1 MLLSVNLLICQHAV
15 FHLVLNNLF
24 QYVGDLSNQILM
36 NFFQYVDDNL
46 SLMSVG
52 FLLSKADEA
61 VIWRG
66 PKKNGT
72 IPIYYFI
79 ELPWVHIHVPCS
91 SRQGLFHD

>member
-1 MLLSVNLLICQHAV
+1 MLVICLTN
-15 FHLVLNNLF
+15 F
-24 QYVGDLSNQILM
+24 DE
-36 NFFQYVDDNL
+36 FFQYVDDNL

-79 ELPWVHIHVPCS
+79 DLSRVHIPVPCS
-91 SRQGLFHD
+91 FITIWQFLLRNNLVCRQCMNWANYHNIKVT

>member
-1 MLLSVNLLICQHAV
+1 MCFSMLVICLTN
-15 FHLVLNNLF
+15 F
-24 QYVGDLSNQILM
+24 DD
-36 NFFQYVDDNL
+36 FFQYVDDNL

-72 IPIYYFI
+72 IPIYYI
-79 ELPWVHIHVPCS
+79 VELPWVYIYKVPCS
-91 SRQGLFHD
+91 SRLGLFHDK